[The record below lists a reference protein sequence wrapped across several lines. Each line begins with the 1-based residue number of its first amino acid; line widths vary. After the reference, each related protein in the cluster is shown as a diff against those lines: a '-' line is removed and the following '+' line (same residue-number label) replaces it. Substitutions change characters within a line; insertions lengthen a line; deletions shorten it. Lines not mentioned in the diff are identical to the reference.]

1 MSPTNV
7 FKRTL
12 LSAAVTVCASLAYA
26 DKATYE
32 SDDGSKMVIEYEGEN
47 VRMTTSSDDSY
58 MLLKDGEVYSVSRE
72 GDQWTVMPIGEFMGA
87 MTKAAE
93 SKVLLKGIGDAE
105 YEQTGRRETV
115 AGIRGE
121 VFRIKQDDKEYE
133 AVMSRDKDVVAATDA
148 MVSVSAAMVN
158 MDISDTPAGSDMKDW
173 GMLSSNEG
181 GGGFTLV
188 SIDTSRSSAERFE
201 LPAEPM
207 ELGLGKLF
215 GSTPKQ
221 ETKKP
226 DSTETAEEVADK
238 ADAYEDAVESVTDLG
253 ESVGKAWNKLF
264 GKD

>member
-1 MSPTNV
+1 MSPKNL
-7 FKRTL
+7 FKSTL
-12 LSAAVTVCASLAYA
+12 LAAAVTVSAPLAYA
-26 DKATYE
+26 DRATYE
-32 SDDGSKMVIEYEGEN
+32 DSDGSRMVVEYEGDN
-47 VRMTTSSDDSY
+47 VRMTTGSDDSY
-58 MLLKDGEVYSVSRE
+58 MLLKGEEVYMVSRE
-72 GDQWTVMPIGEFMGA
+72 DDQWSVIPIGEFMGA
-87 MTKAAE
+87 MAKGFASQGLFE
-93 SKVLLKGIGDAE
+93 GIGEAE
-105 YEQTGRRETV
+105 FEQTGRRETV

-121 VFRIKQDDKEYE
+121 VFRIKQDNREYE
-133 AVMSRDKDVVAATDA
+133 AVMSRDKDVAAATDA
-148 MVSVSAAMVN
+148 MMSIFTTMAGQMEV
-158 MDISDTPAGSDMKDW
+158 SDTWGSEMKGW

-181 GGGFTLV
+181 SGEFTLV

-201 LPAEPM
+201 LPAEPV

-238 ADAYEDAVESVTDLG
+238 ADAYEDAVDSVTDLG

>member
-1 MSPTNV
+1 MSPKKL
-7 FKRTL
+7 FKSTL
-12 LSAAVTVCASLAYA
+12 LAAAVAVSAPLAYA

-47 VRMTTSSDDSY
+47 VRMTTSSDNSY

-72 GDQWTVMPIGEFMGA
+72 GDQWTVMPLGQMGS
-87 MTKAAE
+87 MMGKAAE
-93 SKVLLKGIGDAE
+93 SQGLWSLDDFE
-105 YEQTGRRETV
+105 YEKTGRRETV

-121 VFRIKQDDKEYE
+121 VFRFEYDGDESE
-133 AVMSRDKDVVAATDA
+133 AVLTRDKDVAAAAVAMMSIFTA
-148 MVSVSAAMVN
+148 MLDKDV
-158 MDISDTPAGSDMKDW
+158 SDTPWGSEMKGW
-173 GMLSSNEG
+173 GMLREESDGESM
-181 GGGFTLV
+181 TLV

-226 DSTETAEEVADK
+226 DSTDTAEEVADK
-238 ADAYEDAVESVTDLG
+238 ADAYDDALESVTDLG

>member
-1 MSPTNV
+1 MSPKNL
-7 FKRTL
+7 FKSNL
-12 LSAAVTVCASLAYA
+12 LAAAVAVSAPLAYA

-47 VRMTTSSDDSY
+47 VRMTTSSDNSY

-93 SKVLLKGIGDAE
+93 SKGLLKGIGDAE

-115 AGIRGE
+115 AGISGE
-121 VFRIKQDDKEYE
+121 VFRITQDDKEYE
-133 AVMSRDKDVVAATDA
+133 AVMTQDKDVAAATVA
-148 MVSVSAAMVN
+148 MVSFSAAMVN
-158 MDISDTPAGSDMKDW
+158 MDISDTPLGSEMKGW
-173 GMLSSNEG
+173 GMLSSKESG
-181 GGGFTLV
+181 EFTLV
-188 SIDTSRSSAERFE
+188 SIDTRRSSAERFE

-238 ADAYEDAVESVTDLG
+238 ADAYEDAVDSVTDLG

>member
-1 MSPTNV
+1 MSPKHL
-7 FKRTL
+7 FKSTL
-12 LSAAVTVCASLAYA
+12 LAAAVAVSAPLAHA

-32 SDDGSKMVIEYEGEN
+32 HSNGSKTVFEYEGGN
-47 VRMTTSSDDSY
+47 VRMTTGDDDSY
-58 MLLKDGEVYSVSRE
+58 TLLKDGEAFSVYRN
-72 GDQWTVMPIGEFMGA
+72 GDEWTVMPLGEMMG
-87 MTKAAE
+87 MMGKAVE
-93 SKVLLKGIGDAE
+93 SQGLWNLDN
-105 YEQTGRRETV
+105 YEWEKTGRRETV

-121 VFRIKQDDKEYE
+121 VFRFEYDGDESE
-133 AVMSRDKDVVAATDA
+133 AVMTRDKDVAAATVAMMSIFTA
-148 MVSVSAAMVN
+148 MVDKEV
-158 MDISDTPAGSDMKDW
+158 SDTPWGSEMKGW
-173 GMLSSNEG
+173 GTLRSETNGEST
-181 GGGFTLV
+181 TLV

-253 ESVGKAWNKLF
+253 ESVGKAFNKLF

>member
-1 MSPTNV
+1 MSPKKL
-7 FKRTL
+7 FKSTL
-12 LSAAVTVCASLAYA
+12 LAAAVAVSAPLAYA

-32 SDDGSKMVIEYEGEN
+32 NSNGSKTVFEYEGGN
-47 VRMTTSSDDSY
+47 VRMTTGADDSY
-58 MLLKDGEVYSVSRE
+58 MLLKDGEAFSVNRD
-72 GDQWTVMPIGEFMGA
+72 GDEWSVMALGEMMG
-87 MTKAAE
+87 MMGKAVE
-93 SKVLLKGIGDAE
+93 SQGLWSLDDFESEK
-105 YEQTGRRETV
+105 TGRRETV

-121 VFRIKQDDKEYE
+121 VFRFEYDGGEIE
-133 AVMSRDKDVVAATDA
+133 AVMTRDEDVAAATVAMYSVFTAMFDKDV
-148 MVSVSAAMVN
+148 
-158 MDISDTPAGSDMKDW
+158 SDTPLGSEMKGW
-173 GMLSSNEG
+173 GTLRSESNGESM
-181 GGGFTLV
+181 TLV

-226 DSTETAEEVADK
+226 DSTDTAEEVADK
-238 ADAYEDAVESVTDLG
+238 ADAYDDAVESVTDLG